1 LALRPIGWPF
11 VTEPGHGQQVGLFF
25 VVVWGETGRGS
36 SLRYTWAQHQQAA
49 RTLAQSPTQCRGTAL
64 ALMGI
69 ALLLLIQDLD
79 EAG

>member
-1 LALRPIGWPF
+1 
-11 VTEPGHGQQVGLFF
+11 

-49 RTLAQSPTQCRGTAL
+49 RTLAQSPTQSRGTAL